1 MNRRDF
7 IGELATSFMACSGM
21 AMLAVGSKL
30 ERDIPREQK
39 EWFDSGWELWMWRV
53 RSKHNDHSWVEFRE
67 TIFQR
72 DGSVYTRPWNSL
84 GQFTRAKV
92 GFCFYP
98 VEKVDMIKVL
108 SRIAG
113 VDAKAILT
121 KV

>member
-30 ERDIPREQK
+30 ERDIPHEEK
-39 EWFDSGWELWMWRV
+39 EWFGSGWELWMWRV
-53 RSKHNDHSWVEFRE
+53 LAKHGNHSWGEFRE

-84 GQFTRAKV
+84 GQFTLTKV
-92 GFCFYP
+92 GKDQYP
-98 VEKVDMIKVL
+98 VGKVDMVKVL
-108 SRIAG
+108 SSVTGID
-113 VDAKAILT
+113 VNSILT